1 MPRLDH
7 YVTLGR
13 SGLKVSPMCLGAMTF
28 GEEWKFGAEE
38 KVSRNLIDC
47 YLDKGGNFI
56 DTANSYT
63 NGHSEEI
70 IGRHFGQDRARR
82 DRIVIATK
90 FTSNLHPGDPNG
102 GGGNRKSIILACED
116 SLRRLRTDY
125 IDLYWQ
131 HWMDPF
137 TPPEETM
144 QTLDTLIR
152 AGKVR
157 YIGISDTPAWRVVE
171 TQMTALCRGW
181 VPLTA
186 LQIEYSLLERTV
198 EAELVPMAQRMN
210 LGVTPWGPLR
220 SGVLSGKYSRT
231 SREAESPGRAVMV
244 NPSLTEAAF
253 RLLDVLVPL
262 ARSRGTTPAR
272 MALAWLMARPG
283 VTAPIIGARTLAQLE
298 DNVAA
303 LDLTLEP
310 QDIAALDEV
319 SEPSKPFPVNFLGRL
334 YSASFG
340 GLTINGKSFPPN
352 TLRPKASLE
361 AAGE

>member
-1 MPRLDH
+1 MPRLDQ

-13 SGLKVSPMCLGAMTF
+13 SGLRVSPLCLGAMTF
-28 GEEWKFGAEE
+28 GEEWRFGADE
-38 KVSRNLIDC
+38 KVSRDMIDC

-70 IGRHFGQDRARR
+70 IGRHLGQDRARR
-82 DRIVIATK
+82 DRVVIATK

-102 GGGNRKSIILACED
+102 GGGNRKSIISACED

-144 QTLDTLIR
+144 QTLDTLVR

-157 YIGISDTPAWRVVE
+157 YVGISDTPAWRVVE
-171 TQMTALCRGW
+171 AQMTALCRGW

-198 EAELVPMAQRMN
+198 EAELLPMAQRMG

-231 SREAESPGRAVMV
+231 NTQPESPGRAVMV

-253 RLLDVLVPL
+253 RVLDVLVPL
-262 ARSRGTTPAR
+262 ARSRNTTPAR
-272 MALAWLMARPG
+272 MALAWLVSRPG
-283 VTAPIIGARTLAQLE
+283 VSTPIIGARTVAQLE
-298 DNVAA
+298 ENIAALELTLEPHDVAA
-303 LDLTLEP
+303 LDK
-310 QDIAALDEV
+310 V
-319 SEPSKPFPVNFLGRL
+319 SEPAKPFPVNFLGSL

-340 GLTINGKSFPPN
+340 GLTINGQHFAPN
-352 TLRPKASLE
+352 VLRPR
-361 AAGE
+361 AGQQPAGA